1 MAITKVTSGLIS
13 ADAASV
19 DLNIDAGTLYV
30 DSTNNRVGIANTNPS
45 DALDVTGN
53 IVVSGTV
60 DGRDLATDGSKL
72 DGIESGATADQTQSE
87 INALGITATGLS
99 GTPNITVGTINSGA
113 IESTSSITSNT
124 FIQIVGASGSSG
136 FMYIYDRD
144 NGTSNTDGLL
154 LQKSGNN
161 AFVYN
166 RESSGSLSLGAGDTS
181 NYLVIDSSGNID
193 LGTTQILD
201 QSRNLTNIGTI
212 SSGDITITDTSADPF
227 LKLATSEREYVVRID
242 NSDSDK
248 FQIRDVTGA
257 ATRVTLDTSGNVGI
271 GTDAPDLKLHVAHS
285 DSNNGLLLEHTS
297 QASGYQ
303 YLLNARETE
312 GLIFQR
318 WANGSFSSNTMTL
331 GYNNYVGIGT
341 TEPDTPLHI
350 ESSSGINGLVKLESS
365 DIEANIVFTDNGT
378 TDTVNIGCRNNDLKL
393 RADIGNIRFFTGT
406 AGTSTERIRID
417 SSGNFQVGSTPQT
430 VIDQSRNLTNIGTI
444 SSGNITA
451 SGTDAQILAT
461 GDNAIALH
469 QDAAWVSNLLFG
481 AKHDGSNQVY
491 GASSRG
497 AFKIVSLHDSD
508 SSPQYLAIYGANQG
522 TAGSTIS
529 WNTVGFA
536 QDEDG
541 KVGIGTTD
549 PGSIL
554 HLYANDPQIL
564 LDDSGTQSSITG
576 QSGNILY
583 KTSSA
588 NRDHTFYGVN
598 AEVARITGDG
608 NVGIGTS
615 DPSYPLQISE
625 SANTNVQVDI
635 ETNSTNDYNGY
646 LSFSDSGG
654 VRASIRCDH
663 YNNALKFN
671 FGGLTTERMR
681 INSSGQVSINDTTDP
696 DASGEM
702 LQVRGTNNTHGPI
715 VIRNASGDQ
724 SAYRMIH
731 YYKKEETS
739 PIAITALDVT
749 GSAVTHSYLSD
760 ERLKDELG
768 SADGLNLIS
777 ELNPIKFRF
786 KDGTG
791 TGSQGFTAQGFKQA
805 FDNVGSFPRG
815 VTVPDNPDE
824 YWLLDDKVLIP
835 NLVKAIQELKE
846 ENDNLKAR
854 IEVIENG

>member
-19 DLNIDAGTLYV
+19 DLNIDAGTLYI
-30 DSTNNRVGIANTNPS
+30 DATNNRVGVGNTS
-45 DALDVTGN
+45 
-53 IVVSGTV
+53 
-60 DGRDLATDGSKL
+60 
-72 DGIESGATADQTQSE
+72 
-87 INALGITATGLS
+87 
-99 GTPNITVGTINSGA
+99 
-113 IESTSSITSNT
+113 
-124 FIQIVGASGSSG
+124 
-136 FMYIYDRD
+136 
-144 NGTSNTDGLL
+144 
-154 LQKSGNN
+154 
-161 AFVYN
+161 
-166 RESSGSLSLGAGDTS
+166 
-181 NYLVIDSSGNID
+181 
-193 LGTTQILD
+193 
-201 QSRNLTNIGTI
+201 
-212 SSGDITITDTSADPF
+212 
-227 LKLATSEREYVVRID
+227 
-242 NSDSDK
+242 
-248 FQIRDVTGA
+248 
-257 ATRVTLDTSGNVGI
+257 
-271 GTDAPDLKLHVAHS
+271 PDLKLHVAHS
-285 DSNNGLLLEHTS
+285 DSNNGLLLEHTA
-297 QASGYQ
+297 QASGHQ
-303 YLLNARETE
+303 YLLNARQTE

-318 WANGSFSSNTMTL
+318 WTNGSFSSNTMTL
-331 GYNNYVGIGT
+331 DYNNRVGIGT
-341 TEPDTPLHI
+341 TVPSQALTVSNTSGGISALIQTSTTGTGNLLFGDTD
-350 ESSSGINGLVKLESS
+350 SDTSGRVQYQHTGNLMAFHTNGL
-365 DIEANIVFTDNGT
+365 
-378 TDTVNIGCRNNDLKL
+378 
-393 RADIGNIRFFTGT
+393 
-406 AGTSTERIRID
+406 ERMKID
-417 SSGNFQVGSTPQT
+417 SSGLVTMTTAPAQATQERVLFLDVNCIGNQGSGYLEIHSGTNTTAKTRIEQVSSGGSGLYGTY
-430 VIDQSRNLTNIGTI
+430 IDTNIINVGN
-444 SSGNITA
+444 SASAHGNINFITN
-451 SGTDAQILAT
+451 Q
-461 GDNAIALH
+461 AI
-469 QDAAWVSNLLFG
+469 
-481 AKHDGSNQVY
+481 
-491 GASSRG
+491 RM
-497 AFKIVSLHDSD
+497 
-508 SSPQYLAIYGANQG
+508 
-522 TAGSTIS
+522 
-529 WNTVGFA
+529 TVGA
-536 QDEDG
+536 G
-541 KVGIGTTD
+541 PNAGRVGIGTTS

-583 KTSSA
+583 KTSSI
-588 NRDHTFYGVN
+588 NRDHVFFGVSTE
-598 AEVARITGDG
+598 AARITGDG

-702 LQVRGTNNTHGPI
+702 LQVRGTNNTHGPL

-824 YWLLDDKVLIP
+824 YWLIDDKVLIP